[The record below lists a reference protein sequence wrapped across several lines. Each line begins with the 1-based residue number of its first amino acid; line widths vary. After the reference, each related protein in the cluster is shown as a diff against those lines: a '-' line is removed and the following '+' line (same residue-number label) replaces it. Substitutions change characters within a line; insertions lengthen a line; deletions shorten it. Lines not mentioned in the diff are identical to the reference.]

1 MTDAIL
7 IVAPHDLERRRLRK
21 TLSEA
26 GYVVWD
32 ALNAVEALLS
42 TLRKRPDLIILAE
55 EIPPLSAIEVL
66 RVIRQITTVPVM
78 IMGGGDETKEV
89 TALEVGA
96 DFYQRRP
103 VERRE
108 FVARVRSL
116 IRRRRGSANQPI
128 LHTLQLRA
136 AV

>member
-1 MTDAIL
+1 MTEAIL
-7 IVAPHDLERRRLRK
+7 VVAPNDLERRRLRK

-42 TLRKRPDLIILAE
+42 TLRMRPDLIILAE
-55 EIPPLSAIEVL
+55 EVPPLSAIEVL

-78 IMGGGDETKEV
+78 IMGGDDDAKEV

-116 IRRRRGSANQPI
+116 IRRRRGTANQQI